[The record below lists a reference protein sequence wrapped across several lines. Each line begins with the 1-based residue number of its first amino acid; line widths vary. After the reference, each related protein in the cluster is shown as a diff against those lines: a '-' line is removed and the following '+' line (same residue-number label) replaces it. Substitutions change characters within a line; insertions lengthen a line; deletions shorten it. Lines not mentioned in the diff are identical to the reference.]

1 MTSPNTYLFTI
12 GIPAY
17 NAEQTI
23 TETIHSTL
31 QQTDTGFFE
40 VLIVNDGSSDA
51 TESICR
57 QFAEQYSN
65 IRLINTENQ
74 GPLLARREIAK
85 NALGEY
91 IIFLDADDL
100 LQNETVAICKSIIDK
115 KEVDMIFF
123 NYSMFNDFTK
133 PQRHGSL
140 KYGLYERKGLWELYR
155 HICRG
160 ESNQLCFKVI
170 RKVLFDLS
178 NDYSTYK
185 AMKHGEDLFQL
196 LPIIEKAKS
205 VLYINNCLYFYRR
218 SNTSGTF
225 HYSDSQLNNIDTLAQ
240 RLIVYGKKWHLES
253 DALQGAILQYCYLF
267 KILFRDNSLDVSSQ
281 SSQYVII
288 RKRIVGLIE
297 ASQFSAL
304 KGLSL
309 SWKCFIKAVQ
319 NNHMRIIKFLI
330 RLSK

>member
-1 MTSPNTYLFTI
+1 MASPNTYLFTI

-23 TETIHSTL
+23 TETIHSIL

-51 TESICR
+51 TESICQ
-57 QFAEQYSN
+57 QFAKQYSN

-91 IIFLDADDL
+91 IIFLDADDFL
-100 LQNETVAICKSIIDK
+100 KNEAATTFKSIIDK
-115 KEVDMIFF
+115 KNVDMIFY
-123 NYSMFNDFTK
+123 NYSMFTDFTK

-140 KYGLYERKGLWELYR
+140 EYGLYEGKKLWELYR
-155 HICRG
+155 HVCRG

-170 RKVLFDLS
+170 KKTLFDLS
-178 NDYSTYK
+178 NDYSAYK

-196 LPIIEKAKS
+196 LPIIDKAKS
-205 VLYINNCLYFYRR
+205 VLYTDNCLYYYRR

-240 RLIVYGKKWHLES
+240 RLAVYGKKWRLEN
-253 DALQGAILQYCYLF
+253 DALQGTVLQYCYLF
-267 KILFRDNSLDVSSQ
+267 KILFHDSSLDTSVQ
-281 SSQYVII
+281 SIQYATI
-288 RKRIVGLIE
+288 RERIVALIE
-297 ASQFSAL
+297 ASQFSVL

-319 NNHMRIIKFLI
+319 NNHMKIIKLLI
-330 RLSK
+330 RLS